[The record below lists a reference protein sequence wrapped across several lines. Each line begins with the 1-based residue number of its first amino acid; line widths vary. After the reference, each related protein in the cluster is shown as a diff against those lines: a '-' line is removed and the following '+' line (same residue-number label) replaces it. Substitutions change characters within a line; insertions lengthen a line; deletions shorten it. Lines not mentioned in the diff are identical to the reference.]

1 MNEIKTLL
9 ARADR
14 YLRSAN
20 LLIKD
25 GDYESAVS
33 RSYYAMFFSAE
44 ALLLTKR
51 LSFSSHKAVI
61 SAFGEHFIKKGIFDK
76 ELGKSINRAFQKRQ
90 LGDYEYN
97 FVISKDEA
105 KKILLEAKRFVA
117 EIEQYINKEYPNK

>member
-61 SAFGEHFIKKGIFDK
+61 SAFGEHFIKKGIFVK

-117 EIEQYINKEYPNK
+117 EIKQYINKEYPNK